1 MLLQYASDLHLE
13 NPHNLEY
20 VLSGGIKPCGDILVL
35 AGDLV
40 SLARPEAIDSF
51 WDWCSKNFRETYVIP
66 GNHEFYGTDAS
77 VFGARW
83 VWQLRRNVRYC
94 ENQVV
99 HLGQTDLIL
108 STLWSKINPAW
119 ETACLDC
126 VNDFSQ
132 IKWQGHLLEACEF
145 SAMHEACLAFV
156 KGAVASSCAARRVV
170 ATHYVP
176 TGRAVNERYRGSPL
190 ESAFVAELG
199 EWIAVSSI
207 DTWIYG
213 HSHGNVNAEVGE
225 TSIVCNQLGSTVKR
239 MAPGWRPDAV
249 IEV

>member
-1 MLLQYASDLHLE
+1 MQLQYASDLHLE

-20 VLSGGIKPCGDILVL
+20 VLDGGIAVQGDILVL
-35 AGDLV
+35 AGDVV
-40 SLARPEAIDSF
+40 SLAQPEAIDAF
-51 WDWCSKNFRETYVIP
+51 WDWCSENFRETYAIP

-77 VFGARW
+77 VFGSRW

-108 STLWSKINPAW
+108 TTLWARIDPTW
-119 ETACLDC
+119 ESACLDY

-145 SAMHEACLAFV
+145 SAMHEACFAFV
-156 KGAVASSCAARRVV
+156 KESVAASRAERRVV
-170 ATHYVP
+170 ATHHVP
-176 TGRAVNERYRGSPL
+176 TSRAVNERYRGSPL

-199 EWIAVSSI
+199 EWIAASPI

-213 HSHGNVNAEVGE
+213 HSHGNVDIRVGD
-225 TSIVCNQLGSTVKR
+225 TAVVCNQLGTNATKK
-239 MAPGWRPDAV
+239 APGWRPDAV